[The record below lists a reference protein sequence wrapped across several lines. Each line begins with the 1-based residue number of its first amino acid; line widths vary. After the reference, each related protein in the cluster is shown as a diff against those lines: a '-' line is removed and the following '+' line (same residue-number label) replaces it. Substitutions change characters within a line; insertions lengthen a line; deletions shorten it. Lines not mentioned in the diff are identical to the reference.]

1 MPAATLMTMGK
12 NDDSAPIA
20 VLCVGHV
27 DRFYP
32 EPMLQTEG
40 WDTRRP
46 LSGMVYEDTWGRPAA
61 VSDGMP
67 ERVSG
72 NGVPTLCR

>member
-1 MPAATLMTMGK
+1 MP
-12 NDDSAPIA
+12 DDSAPIA

-46 LSGMVYEDTWGRPAA
+46 LSGMVYEDTWGQPA
-61 VSDGMP
+61 
-67 ERVSG
+67 
-72 NGVPTLCR
+72 